1 MGYWQNLG
9 KSIIGYEKEGN
20 DYFYTLLSNAVN
32 WGKKSTEKEKITAVL
47 ENPAALFI
55 FLLLP
60 ELFSL
65 GVWKLTKDDK
75 LIEKHPLLD
84 LLRKPNPMQSGDQ
97 FLWDYMFKRKL
108 GTANLYIDSKV
119 VSLKNKLYFLDSDV
133 LKFPVWFENNSKRL
147 ILSDETIKEMNK
159 KELTYDD
166 KNQSFKFPYEK
177 LVQFFDI
184 SNGINGWFNS
194 PSRVDAIYKIID
206 NSEKALQ
213 SKNINVEFSSKF
225 LVSGKV
231 SVEDTSKMPM
241 GQEDKGSIRQSMRSK
256 ENVFPIKT
264 QVDINRFIESGQ
276 IISELD
282 KSFMNDAFIIGK
294 MLNIPKDVIEMLG
307 DSTYENQEKA
317 RASVISYC
325 INPDA
330 NDLAQKILDY
340 FDMNEYQLE
349 LDYSYLPFVQVFES
363 EKAKANRDKAF
374 AFDKLVRS
382 GADPMEAAILL
393 GMESLTKFGD
403 ISPPTQ
409 NTSE

>member
-119 VSLKNKLYFLDSDV
+119 VSPKNKLYFLDSDV

>member
-65 GVWKLTKDDK
+65 GVWKLTKNDK
-75 LIEKHPLLD
+75 LIETHPLID

-119 VSLKNKLYFLDSDV
+119 VSPKNKLYFLDSDV
-133 LKFPVWFENNSKRL
+133 LKFPVWFEKNSKRL

-330 NDLAQKILDY
+330 NDLAQRILDY

-363 EKAKANRDKAF
+363 EKAKSNRDKAF

-403 ISPPTQ
+403 ISAPTQ
-409 NTSE
+409 TRE

>member
-75 LIEKHPLLD
+75 LIKKHPLLD

-119 VSLKNKLYFLDSDV
+119 VSPKNKLYFLDSDV
-133 LKFPVWFENNSKRL
+133 LKFPLWFENNSKRL

-330 NDLAQKILDY
+330 NDLAQRILDY

-409 NTSE
+409 TRE